1 MFAWTGPDPETS
13 SVSFN
18 PCSLGVYPG
27 LGPVLGTSSETEQI
41 RPDSALGMEK
51 TMASHSSILAW
62 KIPGM
67 GEPGGLPSTGS
78 HRVGLY

>member
-1 MFAWTGPDPETS
+1 MFT
-13 SVSFN
+13 
-18 PCSLGVYPG
+18 GVYPG

-51 TMASHSSILAW
+51 TMASHSSVLAW

-67 GEPGGLPSTGS
+67 GEPGGCRLRGRTESDSTE
-78 HRVGLY
+78 VT